1 MDAFS
6 KPSECE
12 NHMRVIVTLDRY
24 DGSSSQLK
32 IADLEEIDARSLFY
46 AMMESNVCGITI
58 TKDKNLM
65 TVTEILNNAD

>member
-1 MDAFS
+1 
-6 KPSECE
+6 
-12 NHMRVIVTLDRY
+12 MRVIVTLDRY

-65 TVTEILNNAD
+65 TVTEKLNNAST